1 MDRISALRNIEEA
14 LTEFESGEADLDA
27 TERRVVN
34 VLRTYATEF
43 EDETLSA
50 YRASGDDRADGL
62 VVVAESRSEARAR
75 VADLLDAESSD
86 AESADADPPDAESL
100 EFEIEQVG

>member
-1 MDRISALRNIEEA
+1 MDRISALRNIEDA
-14 LTEFESGEADLDA
+14 LADFESGEADLGA

-43 EDETLSA
+43 EDGDLSA

-62 VVVAESRSEARAR
+62 VVVAESRSQARER
-75 VADLLDAESSD
+75 VADILD
-86 AESADADPPDAESL
+86 AESADAGSL
-100 EFEIEQVG
+100 SFEVEQVG